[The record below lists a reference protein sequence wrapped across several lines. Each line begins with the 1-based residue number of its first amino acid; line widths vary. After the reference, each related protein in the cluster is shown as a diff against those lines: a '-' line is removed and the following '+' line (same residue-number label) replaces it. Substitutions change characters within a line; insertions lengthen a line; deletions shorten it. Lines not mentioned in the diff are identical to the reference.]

1 VKAEEA
7 RNVLYSFVSAAAIS
21 AAADDDDDNC
31 DDSVITVKKSVMYK
45 TSVTA
50 P

>member
-21 AAADDDDDNC
+21 AAAAAADDDDNC
-31 DDSVITVKKSVMYK
+31 DDSVNTVLC
-45 TSVTA
+45 TRHQ
-50 P
+50 